1 MGSDSIGQDALTRG
15 LDLVVAVSQWLWL
28 LVLTSTREMF

>member
-1 MGSDSIGQDALTRG
+1 MGSDSIDQDALTRG
-15 LDLVVAVSQWLWL
+15 LDLTVAVSQWLWL